1 MASISRAFETL
12 ELLARRGPMGMRA
25 IAKQVGVPVGSMH
38 RLLVELSEQNVVDR
52 TKNGDWD
59 LSFRLHQI
67 TGQHLE
73 RIGIADMVRPFAA
86 DMAEATGE
94 TVNVYV
100 VSNGRTVCI
109 DKLRGHLGIQL
120 DMPIGHRGQLT
131 SGGAGKCVLAYL
143 PKEEREPIL
152 AQPLVATTPYT
163 LTSREDLEA
172 EIYRIRARGYAIDNQ
187 EVVLGVYCV
196 TVPILDRQ
204 GRPAG
209 AVSISG
215 PSVKTPGNPTIE
227 QMLAMLNNACEQV
240 SRRLGYSGDWPA
252 VLPVA
257 TPQAA

>member
-1 MASISRAFETL
+1 MTSISRAFETL

-25 IAKQVGVPVGSMH
+25 IAKQVGVPVGSTH

-52 TKNGDWD
+52 TRNGEWD
-59 LSFRLHQI
+59 LSFRLHEI
-67 TGQHLE
+67 TGRHLE
-73 RIGIADMVRPFAA
+73 RIGIADMVRPFAT

-109 DKLRGHLGIQL
+109 DKLRGHLGVQL
-120 DMPIGHRGQLT
+120 DMPIGHRGPLT
-131 SGGAGKCVLAYL
+131 SGGAGKCVLAYMIG
-143 PKEEREPIL
+143 EDREPIL
-152 AQPLVATTPYT
+152 SQPLVAMTPYT
-163 LTSREDLEA
+163 LTLRQDLEA
-172 EIYRIRARGYAIDNQ
+172 ELDRIRARGYAIDNQ

-215 PSVKTPGNPTIE
+215 PSVKSPGNAAIE
-227 QMLAMLNNACEQV
+227 PMLAMLNSTCEQV

-252 VLPVA
+252 VLQVA
-257 TPQAA
+257 TSQAA